1 MMTTQLLCTTGLG
14 IQTIR
19 KDYNRRSEVKIKG
32 PNNYHF
38 CTIRFNNVPLTYD
51 THYLNWE
58 NFNCCEAWAWDEDYL
73 NHAVQNDRKLY
84 AGISRRALP
93 ELIPELDALGLCYGY
108 EPEFG
113 ALAYICKPG
122 CVADYINLDEVLTA
136 YNALGF
142 QFSER
147 ELAYLNEL
155 VHAPLQSFSTI
166 ENRFDL
172 DYGNPEGIQFV
183 FVGLMLGYPIE
194 STAHILEQ
202 WGY

>member
-1 MMTTQLLCTTGLG
+1 MTTQLLCTTGLG
-14 IQTIR
+14 IQTVR

-38 CTIRFNNVPLTYD
+38 CTIRFNNVPLNYD

-58 NFNCCEAWAWDEDYL
+58 NYNCCGGWACDRDYL

-84 AGISRRALP
+84 ASILRRDLP
-93 ELIPELDALGLCYGY
+93 ELTPELDTLGLCYGE
-108 EPEFG
+108 EPEFE

-122 CVADYINLDEVLTA
+122 CVADYINLENILAA
-136 YNALGF
+136 YDALGF
-142 QFSER
+142 QFSEA
-147 ELAYLNEL
+147 ELDYLNRL
-155 VHAPLQSFSTI
+155 IHAPLQLFSTI
-166 ENRFDL
+166 ENIYDL

-194 STAHILEQ
+194 STAHILER

>member
-1 MMTTQLLCTTGLG
+1 MTTQLLCTTGCG
-14 IQTIR
+14 VQTIR
-19 KDYNRRSEVKIKG
+19 KDYKRRSEVKIKG

-38 CTIRFNNVPLTYD
+38 HTIRFNNVPLNYD

-58 NFNCCEAWAWDEDYL
+58 NYSCCGGWVWDETYL

-84 AGISRRALP
+84 ASISRRDLP
-93 ELIPELDALGLCYGY
+93 ELTPELDALGLCYGE
-108 EPEFG
+108 EPEFE

-122 CVADYINLDEVLTA
+122 CVADYINLEDILAA
-136 YNALGF
+136 YEALGF
-142 QFSER
+142 QFSEG
-147 ELAYLNEL
+147 ELDYLNRL
-155 VHAPLQSFSTI
+155 VHAPLQLFSTI
-166 ENRFDL
+166 ENVFAL
-172 DYGNPEGIQFV
+172 DYANPEGIQFV